1 MRSERGPG
9 SGVQGPGTATHDD
22 PRDGSAPRVPRRGVP
37 VHEFLGLRIGEYDI
51 AGLTERVASAIA
63 ENERIVVAN
72 HNLHSLYLC
81 GRDAKLRA
89 FHEQADVTHA
99 DGMSIIALARLL
111 GVPLTRAHRVTYVDW
126 LGPLMQEAATH
137 GWRVFS
143 VGGRPGVFDRA
154 AARLRV
160 QHPGLLIAGAHGYF
174 DHAPGSP
181 DSAAVLDQI
190 GRFDPQVLVVGMGM
204 PRQEHWV
211 HDHRSALR
219 ANAILMAGAAMDYVA
234 GVVPTPPRAAAAA
247 GFEWAWRLAAEPTRL
262 WRRYLVEPW
271 HVLGMVLAERVG
283 RRQGGRR

>member
-1 MRSERGPG
+1 MTGGRVTGDGFR
-9 SGVQGPGTATHDD
+9 VTGTMAGDSPRELD
-22 PRDGSAPRVPRRGVP
+22 PSRVPKSDVT
-37 VHEFLGLRIGEYDI
+37 VHEFLGLRVGAYDM
-51 AGLTERVASAIA
+51 ASLTERVAQAVVS
-63 ENERIVVAN
+63 NEHIVVAN

-89 FHEQADVTHA
+89 FHERAEVTHA

-126 LGPLMQEAATH
+126 LGPLMQEAATR

-143 VGGRPGVFDRA
+143 VGGRPGVFERA

-160 QHPGLLIAGAHGYF
+160 RHPGLLIAGAHGYF

-190 GRFDPQVLVVGMGM
+190 GGFDPQVLVVGMGM

-211 HDHRSALR
+211 HDH
-219 ANAILMAGAAMDYVA
+219 
-234 GVVPTPPRAAAAA
+234 
-247 GFEWAWRLAAEPTRL
+247 
-262 WRRYLVEPW
+262 
-271 HVLGMVLAERVG
+271 
-283 RRQGGRR
+283 